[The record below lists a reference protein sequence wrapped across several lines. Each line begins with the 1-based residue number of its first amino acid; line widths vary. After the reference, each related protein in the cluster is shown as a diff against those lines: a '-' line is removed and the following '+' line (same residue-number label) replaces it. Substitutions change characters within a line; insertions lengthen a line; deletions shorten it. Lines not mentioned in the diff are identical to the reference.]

1 MLLSYISHVYLLSY
15 QISNVYL
22 LLYHVSHVYLLSCEI
37 NHIYLLSYD
46 ISYVLKHVFNEAPI
60 VTFKKE
66 NNLDDIY
73 WLLAYSFT
81 QRNTYVRDV
90 AKQMCKV

>member
-1 MLLSYISHVYLLSY
+1 VLSYISHVYLLSC

-37 NHIYLLSYD
+37 NQVYVLSYD

-73 WLLAYSFT
+73 WLLTYSFT
-81 QRNTYVRDV
+81 QMNTYVRDV
-90 AKQMCKV
+90 VKHVRKV